1 MEKGTLRQF
10 MENECLF
17 SCCFEKI
24 DSLFNDIF
32 EKNNIDVNKNLFHL
46 YFSIK

>member
-1 MEKGTLRQF
+1 

-32 EKNNIDVNKNLFHL
+32 EKKIKNNICVNKNLFHL

>member
-32 EKNNIDVNKNLFHL
+32 EKKIMRG
-46 YFSIK
+46 